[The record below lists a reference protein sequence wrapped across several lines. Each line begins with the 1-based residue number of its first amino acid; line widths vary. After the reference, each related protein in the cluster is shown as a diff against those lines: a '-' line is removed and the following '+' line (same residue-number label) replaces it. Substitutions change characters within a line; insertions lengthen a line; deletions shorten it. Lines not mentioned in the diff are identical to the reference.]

1 MKDNIIQRHNLLS
14 GLNPRPRRNDS
25 VDTASPGSDSA
36 STRSESPG
44 LPPGPSFPR
53 GMPGLQ
59 LSRSQ
64 TPITPN
70 TSRVLSPTNI
80 PIMVN
85 GTQTP
90 PPVPP
95 RLPMGVLSTG
105 SLQSQSPAGSGVTY
119 ISTPLSQSTPQ
130 YHTGSQKVPV
140 LSSPGLSPFNMEHSL
155 ANVSSAVIQ
164 TSTPN
169 IQRVV
174 SSPVNQQS
182 VQQISPNVVQVRGG
196 HQNVTINFQPR
207 QPPPPYSHQGQS
219 NQQKPPTVMMRPV
232 ERSPLHRQNVQ
243 SPLSYK
249 IQVSSHSLEHHS
261 VESMPGQ
268 GHPVSAWGAGQ
279 PPIIMQQVCS
289 REVKKPVLQ
298 NATMPVSPLTQ
309 QQSQKFISSVE
320 KHINGSPVQQQQQQH
335 VQKSGKIQIQI
346 TDSGS
351 GQLIYPNGSDR
362 MMAEQYHHQLR
373 GHGSHKPVI
382 QIQLNPQQC
391 TYPYSN
397 IDHNIMMQQANETPI
412 STPRSGSPMSISRNM
427 NQSPMSMSS
436 NPSTSSDIP
445 DRPPPPYPGPGRPI
459 NLTNNLVPG
468 NHPVPIVQP
477 IPQNP
482 VTMGFPHPQIVRSH
496 PAAVQHGMAT
506 KPQGHPMH
514 QYMQQDQPPLP
525 PRIPINQT
533 KPPPPLPPAGHPDE
547 SQPPLPPKPRNSQ
560 TADCEGASSEQNDND
575 TDVETMSTTS
585 DMSASENKRTCT
597 SPIPERKPESEEKEI
612 MRRDSSVRNY
622 SPQAYKFF
630 MEQHIENLLK
640 NYAQRQTRTL
650 QLEKEMAKANLSDE
664 AQLQMRRMLQQKES
678 NYIRMKRSKMNKD
691 MFERITTLG
700 VGAFGE
706 VHLVRK
712 RDVCQLYAM
721 KTLRK
726 MDVYKR
732 NQVAHVKAERD
743 ILAEADNEWVVKL
756 YYSFQDRDNLYFVMD
771 YIPGG
776 DLMGLL
782 IKFGIFDE
790 RLARFYIA
798 ELVLAIESVH
808 KMGFIHRDIKPD
820 NILIDKSGH
829 IKLTDFGL
837 CTGFRWTHNSKYY
850 QKGEI

>member
-1 MKDNIIQRHNLLS
+1 M
-14 GLNPRPRRNDS
+14 GLIPRRKHS

-44 LPPGPSFPR
+44 LSSVPNFSRGIPGPQS
-53 GMPGLQ
+53 
-59 LSRSQ
+59 SRSQ
-64 TPITPN
+64 TPVTA
-70 TSRVLSPTNI
+70 SRVLSPTNV

-95 RLPMGVLSTG
+95 RLPTG
-105 SLQSQSPAGSGVTY
+105 ISASSFHGQSPGNADGSFNSSQTVG
-119 ISTPLSQSTPQ
+119 TPTISQSTPQ
-130 YHTGSQKVPV
+130 YQTGGQTKKVPV
-140 LSSPGLSPFNMEHSL
+140 FSSPGFSPLSLEHNIP
-155 ANVSSAVIQ
+155 NVSSAVIQ

-174 SSPVNQQS
+174 SSPVVQHQQP
-182 VQQISPNVVQVRGG
+182 VQQISQNIVQVRGG
-196 HQNVTINFQPR
+196 HQNVTIKYQPR
-207 QPPPPYSHQGQS
+207 KPPPPYSHQGQ
-219 NQQKPPTVMMRPV
+219 QKAPSVMICPGD
-232 ERSPLHRQNVQ
+232 Q
-243 SPLSYK
+243 SPLQRQNYQ
-249 IQVSSHSLEHHS
+249 IQVSSHSREQHS
-261 VESMPGQ
+261 MESMQIQPGQ
-268 GHPVSAWGAGQ
+268 GQPAWTAGQ
-279 PPIIMQQVCS
+279 QPIIMQQVNS

-298 NATMPVSPLTQ
+298 TATTPVSPLMQ

-320 KHINGSPVQQQQQQH
+320 THINSSPVQQQQQH
-335 VQKSGKIQIQI
+335 IKKGSKFQIQI
-346 TDSGS
+346 TDVNN
-351 GQLIYPNGSDR
+351 GQLIYPNGDR
-362 MMAEQYHHQLR
+362 MTPEQYHHQLR
-373 GHGSHKPVI
+373 GHGGHKPVI
-382 QIQLNPQQC
+382 QIQLNPHQQYA
-391 TYPYSN
+391 YPYTN
-397 IDHNIMMQQANETPI
+397 IDHNIMMHQTNDTPI
-412 STPRSGSPMSISRNM
+412 STPRSGSPNSISRNT
-427 NQSPMSMSS
+427 NQSPMSISS

-445 DRPPPPYPGPGRPI
+445 DRPPPPYPGPVRPL

-468 NHPVPIVQP
+468 NPVPIVQP

-482 VTMGFPHPQIVRSH
+482 VTMGFPHPQIVRSQ
-496 PAAVQHGMAT
+496 PAAIRHGMAT
-506 KPQGHPMH
+506 KPQGHMLP
-514 QYMQQDQPPLP
+514 QEVQLEQPPLP
-525 PRIPINQT
+525 PRIPINQS
-533 KPPPPLPPAGHPDE
+533 KPPPPLPPVGQHDE
-547 SQPPLPPKPRNSQ
+547 SQPPLPPKPRKTPN
-560 TADCEGASSEQNDND
+560 AECEDAQSEQNDND
-575 TDVETMSTTS
+575 TDVETMSTAS
-585 DMSASENKRTCT
+585 DMSTTEKKRTCT
-597 SPIPERKPESEEKEI
+597 SPIPERKPDSEEKEI
-612 MRRDSSVRNY
+612 LRRDSSVRNY

-630 MEQHIENLLK
+630 MEQHVENLLK
-640 NYAQRQTRTL
+640 NYSQRQTRKL

-691 MFERITTLG
+691 MFEKITTLG

-712 RDVCQLYAM
+712 KDVCQLYAM
-721 KTLRK
+721 KVLRK

-782 IKFGIFDE
+782 IKFGIFE
-790 RLARFYIA
+790 EPLARFYIA

-820 NILIDKSGH
+820 NILIDKNGH

-850 QKGEI
+850 QKGKSILWFTNFKRV